1 MFLISRATILIF
13 LVRQIVPAFVR
24 EAYSLLRQSIIHV
37 EQDDIDIDED
47 ETDNANKV
55 PPRSAAPDGIDND
68 LDQDVAMSAEVEG
81 TDPTGPSAVT
91 SDHDQTSSTR
101 VAQTSSSSQPSGA
114 TLIDTAAPAPPKKRM
129 IITHDQYI
137 TLQSMIILR
146 LTQVERETGRG
157 VDRDELIDWY
167 LELKEETMQDIEE
180 IEYHKELITKMLRKL
195 VKVSAN

>member
-1 MFLISRATILIF
+1 M
-13 LVRQIVPAFVR
+13 PAFVR

-37 EQDDIDIDED
+37 EQDDIDIDEE
-47 ETDNANKV
+47 ETDNANRTTTGAAV
-55 PPRSAAPDGIDND
+55 PDNTDND
-68 LDQDVAMSAEVEG
+68 LDQDVAMSTEVEG
-81 TDPTGPSAVT
+81 TDPTGPGAAT
-91 SDHDQTSSTR
+91 SDHGQTSSTR
-101 VAQTSSSSQPSGA
+101 VAQSSSQPSGA
-114 TLIDTAAPAPPKKRM
+114 TLGDTAAPAPPKKRM

-137 TLQSMIILR
+137 TLQSMIVLH

-167 LELKEETMQDIEE
+167 LELKEESMQDIEE